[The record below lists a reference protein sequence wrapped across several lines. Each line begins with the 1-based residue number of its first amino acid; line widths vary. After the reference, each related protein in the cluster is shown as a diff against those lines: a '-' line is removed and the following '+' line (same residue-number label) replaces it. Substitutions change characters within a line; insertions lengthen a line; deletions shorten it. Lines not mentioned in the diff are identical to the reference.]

1 MTLARAKAKEAEE
14 AIEYLR
20 DLRKDPVRFEA
31 WVDRVMEGWLKRKRV
46 SSQRSPKSKR
56 S

>member
-1 MTLARAKAKEAEE
+1 MTSERAKPKEAEE
-14 AIEYLR
+14 AVEYLR

-31 WVDRVMEGWLKRKRV
+31 WVDRLMKGWLKRKRA